1 MRKNTGHTKTD
12 PALNSMKEALQ
23 YIHDNITSVN
33 QSKVFAG
40 LIIIVLNVSS
50 KFITIKLS
58 KSVESYLRYT
68 FSRNVLIFSMAWMG
82 TRDIYIALLITGVFI
97 LAADYLFNEDSKY
110 NILSEQFK
118 DQHTKIAEQ
127 METIT
132 DQQIAE
138 AKTILEKAEK
148 QKLNEERE
156 SMQNMQPVPAVDTM
170 KNVKP
175 YM

>member
-1 MRKNTGHTKTD
+1 MVKNTGLQKD
-12 PALNSMKEALQ
+12 PALDSIKEAFQ
-23 YIHDNITSVN
+23 YIHHNITSVN
-33 QSKVFAG
+33 QSKIFAG
-40 LIIIVLNVSS
+40 LIIIVLNISS
-50 KFITIKLS
+50 KFITIRLS
-58 KSVESYLRYT
+58 KSVEAYLKYT

-82 TRDIYIALLITGVFI
+82 TRDIYIALLITILFI

-110 NILSEQFK
+110 NILSDRFK
-118 DQHTKIAEQ
+118 TQHTRIAEQ

-148 QKLNEERE
+148 QQRDESQKE
-156 SMQNMQPVPAVDTM
+156 SMKNMQPAIDSLA
-170 KNVKP
+170 NVKP

>member
-1 MRKNTGHTKTD
+1 MGKNTGTSKKD

-23 YIHDNITSVN
+23 YIHANITSVN

-40 LIIIVLNVSS
+40 LIIIVLNISS

-58 KSVESYLRYT
+58 KSVESYLKYT

-82 TRDIYIALLITGVFI
+82 TRDIYIALFITMLFI

-118 DQHTKIAEQ
+118 TQHTKIAEQ
-127 METIT
+127 METIS

-138 AKTILEKAEK
+138 AKTILERAEK
-148 QKLNEERE
+148 QKEEESRE
-156 SMQNMQPVPAVDTM
+156 SMQNMKSTKVDPLA
-170 KNVKP
+170 NVKP